1 MFIIY
6 SAKIQRKNNT
16 TKYFVLKFVKW
27 IDLFYYILKP
37 RKVVRDDYSLDP
49 DSNLTEIKTG
59 EGSWV

>member
-16 TKYFVLKFVKW
+16 TKYFALKYVKW
-27 IDLFYYILKP
+27 IDLFSLLYIAAKI
-37 RKVVRDDYSLDP
+37 SLDP

-59 EGSWV
+59 EGRWV